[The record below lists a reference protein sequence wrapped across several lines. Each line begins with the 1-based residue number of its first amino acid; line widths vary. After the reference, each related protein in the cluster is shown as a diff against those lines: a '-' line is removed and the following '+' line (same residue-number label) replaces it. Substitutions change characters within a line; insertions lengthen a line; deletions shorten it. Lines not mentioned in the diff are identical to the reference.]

1 MSWVRTASV
10 IGSAGE
16 SGSSPIRSG
25 GDATIADDRVT
36 VRFPA
41 FGGNLT
47 EFHPAEFQEHAA
59 YVVGRAITSERAA
72 PKGSVV
78 TAVGIR
84 RRVTGRYESTE
95 RASARGRHRS
105 AAVGHV
111 GKRCHVREAARDKQS
126 DVCGWLRGF
135 RADTRSV
142 VGQQI
147 LLLMPVDNWLNCWAY
162 C

>member
-1 MSWVRTASV
+1 M

-47 EFHPAEFQEHAA
+47 EFHRAEFQEHAA

-105 AAVGHV
+105 AAVGHF
-111 GKRCHVREAARDKQS
+111 GKRCHVREAARDTRC
-126 DVCGWLRGF
+126 DVRVGRRGF
-135 RADTRSV
+135 HADTQSV
-142 VGQQI
+142 VERKI
-147 LLLMPVDNWLNCWAY
+147 LKAGSVDN
-162 C
+162 